1 MKGPE
6 GNHAPVDERRECV
19 ERILANPILHGS
31 DSLNKLLRY
40 LADHALSGDL
50 EQIKEYQIARE
61 VFGRGDDF
69 DPRLDSIAR
78 VQASR
83 LRTKLAE
90 YYAGEGAHDT
100 WHIELPRGG
109 YTLTFKHREE
119 PAMLPEPAVV
129 PVVAKSSYGQPFR
142 IAVGVAAALA
152 ILLGVSTYRLLR
164 TPRNGPPSTSP
175 ALTEFWGSLLR
186 SEESPLV
193 IYSNAEFVGRPETGL
208 RYRRPEDPDVSV
220 FESYTGVGEVMA
232 VDTLNKVF
240 NRLGRALSVKRARLL
255 NWDET
260 KNRAVIFIG
269 SPSENLP
276 VRDLPLSRHFAFR
289 FSEGPERKGDLGIVN
304 LHPQPGEQKVY
315 YASGTFQVT
324 EEYALIEAASGPSA
338 SQTLLLLAG
347 TTTYGTQG
355 AAEFVCTED
364 QVAALLKRLDPTHLN
379 KPRQFSALIRVRVQ
393 RGVPLQS
400 EVVAMRRD

>member
-1 MKGPE
+1 MKGFE
-6 GNHAPVDERRECV
+6 RKNAPIDEKRECV

-40 LADHALSGDL
+40 LADHALSGDP
-50 EQIKEYQIARE
+50 EQVKEYQIARE
-61 VFGRGDDF
+61 VFGRAEDF

-83 LRTKLAE
+83 LRAKLTE
-90 YYAGEGAHDT
+90 YYAGEGTQDP
-100 WHIELPRGG
+100 WHIDLPRGG
-109 YTLTFKHREE
+109 YALIFKPREE
-119 PAMLPEPAVV
+119 PPAQAEPPALPAV
-129 PVVAKSSYGQPFR
+129 PARSYLQPFR
-142 IAVGVAAALA
+142 LAAAIAAVLSTA
-152 ILLGVSTYRLLR
+152 LGVCLYLLATR
-164 TPRNGPPSTSP
+164 PDPGQVSASP
-175 ALTEFWGSLLR
+175 ALKAFWGALLK
-186 SEESPLV
+186 SEESPLI

-208 RYRRPEDPDVSV
+208 RYRRPEDAAGTV

-232 VDTLNKVF
+232 VDSLNKVF
-240 NRLGRALSVKRARLL
+240 HSLGRTLGVKRARLL

-260 KNRAVIFIG
+260 KNRAVIFLG

-304 LHPQPGEQKVY
+304 LHPRQGEQAVY
-315 YASGTFQVT
+315 YASGNFTVT
-324 EEYALIEAASGPSA
+324 EEYALIEAVDGPSA

-355 AAEFVCTED
+355 AAEFVCNED
-364 QVAALLKRLDPTHLN
+364 QVSSLLTMLDADRSGRPKT
-379 KPRQFSALIRVRVQ
+379 FSALIKVRVQ

-400 EVVAMRRD
+400 EVVSLRRD